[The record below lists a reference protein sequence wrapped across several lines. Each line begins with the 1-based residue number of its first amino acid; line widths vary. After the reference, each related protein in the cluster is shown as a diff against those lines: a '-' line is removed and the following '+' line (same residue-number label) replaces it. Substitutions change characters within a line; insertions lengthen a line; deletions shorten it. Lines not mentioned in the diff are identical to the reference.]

1 MGRPRRWRDRGSV
14 SVELAILAPATMLV
28 VLLIVQVV
36 LWANATHSAQAAAGA
51 ALAAARAETGS
62 AATGQGA
69 AEGAIAQYGDGPLN
83 GSSVSVSR
91 GSETVTVTVTGT
103 AQSVLPFFDFPV
115 ESSVT
120 GPVEVFRPDTGAP

>member
-1 MGRPRRWRDRGSV
+1 MGSTRRRLDRGSV

-28 VLLIVQVV
+28 VLLVVQVV
-36 LWANATHSAQAAAGA
+36 LWANATHTAQAAAGA

-120 GPVEVFRPDTGAP
+120 GPAEAFRPDTGAP